1 MSRRRRPLRL
11 LSTSRLQLLQNP
23 TGSSIVREPRGG
35 ERGEKSGSKS
45 EIYDETDNVGTHER
59 RIYFRASSPVDKF

>member
-1 MSRRRRPLRL
+1 VSRRRRPLK
-11 LSTSRLQLLQNP
+11 LSTSRPNFSKIRLARRLC
-23 TGSSIVREPRGG
+23 GSQEEGKRG
-35 ERGEKSGSKS
+35 RGSGSKS